1 MIELN
6 DFAAQLAD
14 VYELDDPTILTPET
28 KLRDVEGW
36 SSFTALGIMA
46 MVKSEYD
53 IALTAQQM
61 REAITIADLFNIL
74 KANFS

>member
-1 MIELN
+1 MIEIN
-6 DFAAQLAD
+6 DFIAQLTD
-14 VYELDDPTILTPET
+14 VYELEDPTCLSSES

-53 IALTAQQM
+53 LALTAQQM
-61 REAITIADLFNIL
+61 RDAVTIFDLFNII
-74 KANFS
+74 KANLS